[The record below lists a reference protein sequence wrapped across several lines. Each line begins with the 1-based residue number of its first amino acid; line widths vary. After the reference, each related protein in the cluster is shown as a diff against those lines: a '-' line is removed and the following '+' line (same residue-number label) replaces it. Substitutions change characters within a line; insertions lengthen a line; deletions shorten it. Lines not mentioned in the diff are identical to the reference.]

1 MKKKIVVLGGG
12 YAGVLTAK
20 NLAKKFKRGGN
31 VDICLID
38 KNPFHTMLT
47 ELHEVAACRVEEDSI
62 KVSLE
67 KIFAQRNVDVI
78 LDTIESIDY
87 DNKKLIGK
95 TATYDYDYL
104 VLSSGSKPTFF
115 GIEGAEANTHK
126 LWSYEDA
133 VKLRNHMVGI
143 FSKAALEPDEQKR
156 RKLLTFF
163 VVGAGFTGVEMVGE
177 LAEWLPHITVEYELD
192 PSEVSIVNVDMLDR
206 VVPTLPEKLSAK
218 VHRRLEKMGVQVM
231 LKRGVVGIGPDYI
244 DVKAGDEI
252 KRFDATTIIWSAGV
266 EGADIAFTSGKALG
280 QAAGRGRVQTD
291 EFLRAAGREDV
302 FIGGD
307 NIFYIPEGSKMPVP
321 QMVENCEASSHTI
334 SVNIAAAI
342 TGHKMESYKPKFH
355 GVMVCV
361 GGRYGVAH
369 VGTDNMK
376 FALPSFLAMFTK
388 HFINIV
394 YFIQLLGWNRVYS
407 YVCHE
412 FAKVKNNRSFVG
424 GHFSNRTPNFWM
436 VPLRVFLGGIWLYEG
451 IIKVQE
457 GWLSQPKLEAFFGG
471 ANKFFNDIIG
481 PATGWKGQSVNESMH
496 SLFSYVYA
504 EDGGGAA
511 AAADAVTSASTAI
524 GGSIGAATGKI
535 HLYWDF
541 FGQVHV
547 MIVSVTDIAL
557 KIQVSFVDWMVSN
570 IVLASPGSQMFFQ
583 IMIVALEIIIGL
595 SLIGGLFTFL
605 SAGMSLILQLMF
617 VTTTGLYMA
626 SWWMFFAGI
635 AMLFGSGSVLGLDYY
650 VLPWLKKRWKNV
662 KFVQKWYIYND

>member
-1 MKKKIVVLGGG
+1 MKKKIVILGGG

-20 NLAKKFKRGGN
+20 NLAKKFKRGSG
-31 VDICLID
+31 VDIVLID

-67 KIFAQRNVDVI
+67 KIFAQRNVDVV
-78 LDTIESIDY
+78 LDTIDSIDY
-87 DNKKLIGK
+87 ENKTLIGK
-95 TATYDYDYL
+95 SASYDYDYL

-133 VKLRNHMVGI
+133 VKLRNHMVAI
-143 FSKAALEPDEQKR
+143 FASAALEPDEQKR

-177 LAEWLPHITVEYELD
+177 LAEWLPHVTVQYELD
-192 PSEVSIVNVDMLDR
+192 PKEVSIVNVDMLDR

-218 VHRRLEKMGVQVM
+218 VHKRLEKMGVQVM

-244 DVKAGDEI
+244 DVKAGDEV
-252 KRFDATTIIWSAGV
+252 KRYDATTIIWSAGV
-266 EGADIAFTSGKALG
+266 EGADIAFSSGTALG

-291 EFLRAAGREDV
+291 EYLRAAGREDV

-307 NIFYIPEGSKMPVP
+307 NIFYIPEGSKAPVP
-321 QMVENCEASSHTI
+321 QMVENCETSSHTI
-334 SVNIAAAI
+334 SVNIVAAI
-342 TGHKMESYKPKFH
+342 NGNKMESYKPKFH

-369 VGTDNMK
+369 VGTDKMK

-407 YVCHE
+407 YICHE

-436 VPLRVFLGGIWLYEG
+436 VPLRVFLGAIWLYEG
-451 IIKVQE
+451 IKKVQE
-457 GWLSQPKLEAFFGG
+457 GWLTDPKLEAFFGG
-471 ANKFFNDIIG
+471 ANKFYNDILASASG
-481 PATGWKGQSVNESMH
+481 WNEEGAKVANAAT
-496 SLFSYVYA
+496 
-504 EDGGGAA
+504 
-511 AAADAVTSASTAI
+511 DAVTAASGAVGAKVGDILINWNIFGFVKVILVSA
-524 GGSIGAATGKI
+524 
-535 HLYWDF
+535 
-541 FGQVHV
+541 
-547 MIVSVTDIAL
+547 TDVAF
-557 KIQVSFVDWMVSN
+557 KIQVSFVDWMTNTV
-570 IVLASPGSQMFFQ
+570 VLASPGSQMFFQ

-605 SAGMSLILQLMF
+605 SAGMSLVLQMMF

-650 VLPWLKKRWKNV
+650 VLPWLKKKWKNV